1 MSLVQISGLTFAW
14 PGSYDN
20 VFENACIQWDTAW
33 KLGLTGRNGRGKTT
47 LLCLLQGRQ
56 PYRGRITA
64 SVDFLYFPR
73 PVADPAAPVAALAG
87 DTPPWRLEKEL
98 AALGLAS
105 GTAARVFGTLSQG
118 EQTRVQ
124 LALLFLAAEAQDG
137 YLLID
142 EPTNHLDAAGR
153 AWLGRYLAGQKQGF
167 VLVSHDR
174 ALLDEA
180 CDHMLA
186 IERRQIT
193 VTRGNFSTW
202 YAGIQARDAREQAE
216 NDRLQTEIGRLQAAG
231 RRTAD
236 WSDRVE
242 ASKIGS
248 GAGDRGYIG
257 HKAAKMMKRAKVLE
271 TRQEKA
277 IEQKKALLQ
286 NIERE
291 QVLTMHPLA
300 HPQPCLVRLEN
311 VAIRY
316 GDKTVAQGVSFTVR
330 QGERLA
336 LQGPN
341 GSGKS
346 SLLKLICGQDIPHT
360 GTVWRA
366 GGLLI
371 SYVPQSTEGLHGS
384 LADHAAQSGVDYTLL
399 LTTLRE
405 LGLER
410 VQFEKDLQAL
420 SAGQRKKVLLA
431 RSLCEQAHLYI
442 WDEPLNYID
451 LTARI
456 QLEKLLQRYRPTLL
470 FVEHDRAFADAIATG
485 RIEL

>member
-20 VFENACIQWDTAW
+20 VFENAAIQWDTAW

-87 DTPPWRLEKEL
+87 DTPLWRLEKEL
-98 AALGLAS
+98 AALGLAP

-186 IERRQIT
+186 IERKQIT
-193 VTRGNFSTW
+193 VTRGSFSTW
-202 YAGIQARDAREQAE
+202 YAETQARDAREMAE
-216 NDRLQTEIGRLQAAG
+216 NDRLQTEIDRLRAAG

-242 ASKIGS
+242 AGKIGS

-271 TRQEKA
+271 ARQERA

-286 NIERE
+286 NTERE

-300 HPQPCLVRLEN
+300 HPQPCLVRLED
-311 VAIRY
+311 VAVRY
-316 GDKTVAQGVSFTVR
+316 RDKTVVQGVSFAVR
-330 QGERLA
+330 QGEQLA

-371 SYVPQSTEGLHGS
+371 SCVPQGTDSLRGS
-384 LADHAAQSGVDYTLL
+384 LADYAAQNGIDYTLL

-485 RIEL
+485 RIAL